1 MEEKKTIFNYISQ
14 ACAIFGIIVAIFM
27 IFSLIVGD
35 STEGYSSLFI
45 LGKEGLSIS
54 TLAQLLLLAII
65 ITMVQVVFMT
75 DKFIKSMSIV
85 KRYILFFLSVMIAVV
100 IMIVTF
106 GWLPL
111 NDIRSWVYF
120 FICFLLSCFIS
131 IIITILKERAEDRRM
146 QEALEKYNNSFR
158 KE

>member
-14 ACAIFGIIVAIFM
+14 AFAIFGIIVAIFM

-54 TLAQLLLLAII
+54 TLAQLLLLAVI

-106 GWLPL
+106 EWFPL

-120 FICFLLSCFIS
+120 FVCFLLSCFIS

>member
-14 ACAIFGIIVAIFM
+14 AFTIFGIIVAIFM

-54 TLAQLLLLAII
+54 TLAQLLLLAVI